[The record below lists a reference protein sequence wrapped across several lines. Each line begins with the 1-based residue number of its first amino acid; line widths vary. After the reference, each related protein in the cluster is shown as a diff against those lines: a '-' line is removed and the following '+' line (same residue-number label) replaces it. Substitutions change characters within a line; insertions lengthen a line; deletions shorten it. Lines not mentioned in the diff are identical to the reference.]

1 MEPSL
6 LQQSESPYQEFRNK
20 PVNRYNVYGP
30 PFDVPITLSDR
41 DGTLIHEQEGQCL
54 FTTIIEH
61 DDVRLL
67 EKYFAIDPRAIPYYF
82 DLPDNDE
89 AAFEYASPFIWAAQS
104 GSLAVLQMLFDYTTK
119 NLDPMTPRRF
129 SETEL
134 LNHAA
139 RFGRV
144 KVVQWLLDNQ
154 PLYADILDR
163 NFQGYTAL
171 IAAANLFEFGHG
183 DNPNWDDI
191 CFDNSEV
198 TMNLLL
204 DYGACASDVAH
215 PTNDKDR
222 KEHSVLTLAAQWA
235 SSDLLARLI
244 DGGADVHHTVAIGD
258 WELPFL
264 NRRDLPPRVAVEVDV
279 NALFLASL
287 YANLGGLRILVDRR
301 GDEFTIEDVVCSPD
315 CAGSL
320 PLHWAA
326 RSPLEHIPTSMRYE
340 KAGYIRQTIE
350 QLLDYAPTT
359 VNVQDK
365 DGNTALHYATTHF
378 GKNGRAFT
386 PIFELLCSRGSD
398 ASLRNYKDETP
409 LHTLFQ
415 PEGDDGPIDITAVSL
430 LVSHGAKATDV
441 DEAGNTPLHI
451 ATRDWHFIDAVALL
465 LEYGADPAQKNLK
478 QEKALPQKMEYLLG
492 SQ

>member
-1 MEPSL
+1 MGPSL
-6 LQQSESPYQEFRNK
+6 LSKAESPYRKFRHK
-20 PVNRYNVYGP
+20 PVNKYNVHGP
-30 PFDVPITLSDR
+30 PFDVPITLTDR
-41 DGTLIHEQEGQCL
+41 DGTLIHEQEGQEL
-54 FTTIIEH
+54 LTTLIVH
-61 DDVRLL
+61 NDVKLL
-67 EKYFAIDPRAIPYYF
+67 ERYFAIDPRAIPYYF

-89 AAFEYASPFIWAAQS
+89 AGYEYASLFIWAAQS
-104 GSLAVLQMLFDYTTK
+104 GSLDVLQMLFNYTTK

-129 SETEL
+129 SGTEL

-144 KVVQWLLDNQ
+144 NVVQWLLDNQ
-154 PLYADILDR
+154 PLYADIHDR
-163 NFQGYTAL
+163 DFQGYTAL
-171 IAAANLFEFGHG
+171 TAAANLFEFRY
-183 DNPNWDDI
+183 NAPAWDDI

-204 DYGACASDVAH
+204 DHGACASDIGY

-222 KEHSVLTLAAQWA
+222 KAHSVLTLAAQWA

-244 DGGADVHHTVAIGD
+244 DGGADVHHTVAVAQ

-287 YANLGGLRILVDRR
+287 YANLGGVRTLVDRR
-301 GDEFTIEDVVCSPD
+301 GGFGIEDVVCSPD
-315 CAGSL
+315 CVGSL
-320 PLHWAA
+320 PVHWAA
-326 RSPLEHIPTSMRYE
+326 RSPLEHIPASMRDE
-340 KAGYIRQTIE
+340 KAGCIRRTIE

-359 VNVQDK
+359 INVQDK
-365 DGNTALHYATTHF
+365 DGNTALHYATRHF
-378 GKNGRAFT
+378 GRNSRAFT
-386 PIFELLCSRGSD
+386 PIFELLCSRGTD
-398 ASLRNYKDETP
+398 TSLRNYKDETP

-430 LVSHGAKATDV
+430 LLSHGAKVTDV

-478 QEKALPQKMEYLLG
+478 QENALPKKMEYLLG
-492 SQ
+492 SK

>member
-1 MEPSL
+1 MAPSL
-6 LQQSESPYQEFRNK
+6 LPKAESPYLRFRHR
-20 PVNRYNVYGP
+20 PVNKYNVHGP
-30 PFDVPITLSDR
+30 PFDVPITLTDR
-41 DGTLIHEQEGQCL
+41 DGTLIHEQEGQEL
-54 FTTIIEH
+54 LTAIIEH

-67 EKYFAIDPRAIPYYF
+67 EKYFAIDPRFIPYYF

-89 AAFEYASPFIWAAQS
+89 AAYEYASMFFGAAEC
-104 GSLAVLQMLFDYTTK
+104 GSLGVLQMLLNYTTK
-119 NLDPMTPRRF
+119 SLDPATPRRF
-129 SETEL
+129 GSIEL
-134 LNHAA
+134 LNVAA
-139 RFGRV
+139 RYARLN
-144 KVVQWLLDNQ
+144 VVQWLLDNQ
-154 PLYADILDR
+154 PLYADIHDR
-163 NFQGYTAL
+163 DFQGFTAL
-171 IAAANLFEFGHG
+171 AAAANLYQFGRWG
-183 DNPNWDDI
+183 EPTWDDI
-191 CFDNSEV
+191 CFDNSEA

-204 DYGACASDVAH
+204 DHGACASDVVH
-215 PTNDKDR
+215 PTNNKDKKR
-222 KEHSVLTLAAQWA
+222 HSVLSLTAQWA
-235 SSDLLARLI
+235 SGDLIARLI
-244 DGGADVHHTVAIGD
+244 DGGADVHHTVAVGQ
-258 WELPFL
+258 WVLPFL
-264 NRRDLPPRVAVEVDV
+264 NRRDLPPRVPVEVDA
-279 NALFLASL
+279 NALFLACL
-287 YANLGGLRILVDRR
+287 YANLGGVRTLVDRR
-301 GDEFTIEDVVCSPD
+301 GDEFTIEDVVGSPD

-326 RSPLEHIPTSMRYE
+326 RSPLKHIPTSMRYE
-340 KAGYIRQTIE
+340 KAEYIRQTIE

-365 DGNTALHYATTHF
+365 DGNTALHYATRHF

-478 QEKALPQKMEYLLG
+478 QEEALPQKMEYLLG
-492 SQ
+492 SK